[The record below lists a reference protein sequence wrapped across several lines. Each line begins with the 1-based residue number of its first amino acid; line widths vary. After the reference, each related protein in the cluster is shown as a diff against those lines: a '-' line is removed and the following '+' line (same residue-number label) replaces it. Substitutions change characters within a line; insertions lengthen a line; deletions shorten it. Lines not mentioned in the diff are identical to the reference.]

1 MPMGDGTH
9 FIALPA
15 KVRTR
20 EKIKLGDKILVA
32 FEPCSR
38 E

>member
-1 MPMGDGTH
+1 MGDGTH

-32 FEPCSR
+32 FEPRSR
-38 E
+38 K